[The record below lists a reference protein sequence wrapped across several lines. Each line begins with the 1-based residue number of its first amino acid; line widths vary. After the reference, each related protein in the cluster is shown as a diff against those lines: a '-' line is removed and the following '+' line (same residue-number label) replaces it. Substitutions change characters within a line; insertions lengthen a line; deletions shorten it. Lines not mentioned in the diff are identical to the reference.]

1 FKKRNGLQRVKFSG
15 EANSAPIETLP
26 EERVRLRALLAKY
39 DKEDIYNADETGLF
53 FRMEPNQTLSTGAVA
68 GRKMDKSRVSVLFC
82 ANATGSHKIRPLVIG
97 KSLNPRCFK
106 NLNKSTLPVIYRANS
121 KAWMRSDIFIEW
133 LKHLDYY
140 FRTMDRRLVYLPP
153 NTTAHLQPMDA
164 GIIHSFKAK
173 YKQEFCRHLI
183 RQFDSGVDH
192 VKNKL
197 NIKEA
202 IDYIAESWNNVTPTT
217 IQNCWIKTETAD
229 VLEYFQLLDR
239 EIPTEEHLTEEQII
253 DM

>member
-1 FKKRNGLQRVKFSG
+1 MDDEEISESDDEQESKKQKKKEKLAVDLTN
-15 EANSAPIETLP
+15 IE
-26 EERVRLRALLAKY
+26 
-39 DKEDIYNADETGLF
+39 
-53 FRMEPNQTLSTGAVA
+53 
-68 GRKMDKSRVSVLFC
+68 
-82 ANATGSHKIRPLVIG
+82 
-97 KSLNPRCFK
+97 
-106 NLNKSTLPVIYRANS
+106 
-121 KAWMRSDIFIEW
+121 
-133 LKHLDYY
+133 
-140 FRTMDRRLVYLPP
+140 LVYLPP

-202 IDYIAESWNNVTPTT
+202 IDYIAELWNNVTPTT
-217 IQNCWIKTETAD
+217 IQNCWIKTGILPSCDDDNMDEEDLDDDELENLLINLPEETAD

-253 DM
+253 DMVRNEENQVEESEDDDENEEIPLISVKKAINGTGRKVSNQSPISHQSDA